1 MFTSLPEAISITTPV
16 LFMMIIISK
25 APWSIVFDDVEDKLH
40 VHVFNSLFSSILD
53 QHAVKKTAETLIDV

>member
-25 APWSIVFDDVEDKLH
+25 APWSIVFDNVEDKL
-40 VHVFNSLFSSILD
+40 HVFNSLFSSILD

>member
-1 MFTSLPEAISITTPV
+1 
-16 LFMMIIISK
+16 MMIIISK